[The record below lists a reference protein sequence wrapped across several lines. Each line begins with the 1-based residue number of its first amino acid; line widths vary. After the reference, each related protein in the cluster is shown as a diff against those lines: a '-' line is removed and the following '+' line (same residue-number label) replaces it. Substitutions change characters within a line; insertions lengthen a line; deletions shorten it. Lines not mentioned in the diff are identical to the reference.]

1 MQKHVVI
8 SGAGS
13 GLGAA
18 LARKY
23 NEQNFHVTLTGRTQ
37 EKLERTASTFN
48 NSNYSIYTMDVSS
61 YSDVEKV
68 FEKIVSDLKPIDILI
83 NNAGVG
89 FFELA
94 ENLKTEQIDQ
104 MIDINLKGTIYCS
117 QQVIGSMKQ
126 HNSGSIINITSTA
139 GIQGKINES
148 AYCAS
153 KFGVRGFTESII
165 NELSDTNIHVHAIYM
180 SGMDTPFWDTI
191 LESDQKSDM
200 MNPDDVAELI
210 ITNTALRKNLSVPE
224 VIIENH

>member
-117 QQVIGSMKQ
+117 QQVIGTMKQ

-191 LESDQKSDM
+191 LESEQKSDM